1 MRNALGKQLMQ
12 LGAVDLV
19 PVGPGY
25 VEPAAKKA
33 KKEGSDKAAMGSMG
47 SMG

>member
-1 MRNALGKQLMQ
+1 M
-12 LGAVDLV
+12 DLDCPTGCRDPQV
-19 PVGPGY
+19 QVGPGY